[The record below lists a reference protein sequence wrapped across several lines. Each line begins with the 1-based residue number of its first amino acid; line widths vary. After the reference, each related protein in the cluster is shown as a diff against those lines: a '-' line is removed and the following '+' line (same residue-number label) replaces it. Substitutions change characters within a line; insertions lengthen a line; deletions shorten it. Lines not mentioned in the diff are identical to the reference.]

1 MEYRME
7 MLKIEHKGYLGIYL
21 ATFVMIRYTGTENY
35 DKKFNS

>member
-1 MEYRME
+1 ME

-21 ATFVMIRYTGTENY
+21 ATFVMIRYTENY